1 MMKSMTK
8 VSKIQWLS
16 VFLITGFL
24 LAVYFFYIRGMFQG
38 KEFPLNTFL
47 PGPVTRFGDFYGCF
61 DEWKRMQF
69 NGIGY
74 GLSYFPFT
82 YCIVNIFAM
91 IGSPQTAV
99 FCLLTLFT
107 TFFIYYSYQNLKTS
121 NRVNIET
128 FLAILACT
136 FMSYPFL
143 FTFHTANLEIFIF
156 IFLALFLHFFI
167 KEKYLLSVIPLSMA
181 IAMKVFPAVFI
192 VLFLAKKQYKYIFF
206 SGLLVFF
213 LSWLP
218 LYLFKGGLDAG
229 LDIYLSNLH
238 TSQQMYA
245 DLMILSNA
253 GNHFGHSLLNSLRMI
268 LGEDF
273 PSMTNVLK
281 PYLLFA
287 LTIFLFISFFI
298 IFIERKLWKQVTLLV
313 ACMCLLPYTS
323 TDYKLLSFFIPLYLF
338 INDNSKKN
346 PEPFNFFYIILF
358 SLLLIPK
365 SYGYFQKWPLY
376 TINSVLNT
384 LIMIVIILLIITT
397 SFLHSRGMY
406 IKSEKK

>member
-1 MMKSMTK
+1 
-8 VSKIQWLS
+8 
-16 VFLITGFL
+16 
-24 LAVYFFYIRGMFQG
+24 
-38 KEFPLNTFL
+38 
-47 PGPVTRFGDFYGCF
+47 
-61 DEWKRMQF
+61 
-69 NGIGY
+69 
-74 GLSYFPFT
+74 
-82 YCIVNIFAM
+82 
-91 IGSPQTAV
+91 
-99 FCLLTLFT
+99 
-107 TFFIYYSYQNLKTS
+107 
-121 NRVNIET
+121 
-128 FLAILACT
+128 
-136 FMSYPFL
+136 
-143 FTFHTANLEIFIF
+143 
-156 IFLALFLHFFI
+156 
-167 KEKYLLSVIPLSMA
+167 MA

-397 SFLHSRGMY
+397 SVLHSRGMY